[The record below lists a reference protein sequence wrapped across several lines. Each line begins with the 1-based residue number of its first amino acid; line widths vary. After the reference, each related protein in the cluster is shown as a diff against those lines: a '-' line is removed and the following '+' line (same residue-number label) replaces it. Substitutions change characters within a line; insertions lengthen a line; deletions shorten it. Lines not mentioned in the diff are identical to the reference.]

1 MSNKKVRILHLI
13 STSFVGGPEKQIL
26 NHALDASSSEREI
39 WVGSFRDGPDR
50 TAILK
55 RAEELGLPTLE
66 ICAGKFDPRTI
77 LELARSVRRQQI
89 SLLCSYGYKANI
101 VGWLASRLAGC
112 PQVAFVRG
120 WTAETWR
127 VRQYERLDRF
137 VLGRVDWVACVSRPQ
152 AEQLKSRRKGRRPP
166 IVIPNAVLFSLGGVA
181 LPLDRRPLRRALGLP
196 EGAFVV
202 GAVGRLSVEKG
213 HRHLIDAAPML
224 VPRVANLRFVLLG
237 EGRERPELEKQV
249 VRLGMRERVV
259 FAGFQTDV
267 RPWIQACDV
276 IVNPSLTEGMPNA
289 VLEAMALGTPVVATA
304 VGGVPDMIQDQVSG
318 LLVPPG
324 DPAALARAILDL
336 FANPSRAVQLAR
348 AAQTKLE
355 EFSPA
360 KQCERLLDLYA
371 EVLQLQ
377 PQERPGR

>member
-1 MSNKKVRILHLI
+1 VSNKKVRILHLI

-26 NHALDASSSEREI
+26 NHALDATSSGREI

-77 LELARSVRRQQI
+77 LELARSVRRQEI

-101 VGWLASRLAGC
+101 LGWLASRLGGC
-112 PQVAFVRG
+112 PQIAFVRG

-152 AEQLKSRRKGRRPP
+152 AEQLRSRRKGRRPA

-181 LPLDRRPLRRALGLP
+181 LPLDRRPIRSALGLP

-249 VRLGMRERVV
+249 IRLGMRERVV

-267 RPWIQACDV
+267 RPWIQGCDV
-276 IVNPSLTEGMPNA
+276 IANPSLTEGMPNA

-324 DPAALARAILDL
+324 DPAALASAILDL

-377 PQERPGR
+377 PQERPGT

>member
-1 MSNKKVRILHLI
+1 MRKVRILHLI
-13 STSFVGGPEKQIL
+13 DSGFVGGPEKQIL
-26 NHALDASSSEREI
+26 RHASESASPEREI
-39 WVGSFRDGPDR
+39 WVGSFGDGLAHPE
-50 TAILK
+50 ILSW
-55 RAEELGLPTLE
+55 AEKMRVPTLE
-66 ICAGKFDPRTI
+66 LSTGRFDPRAPVK
-77 LELARSVRRQQI
+77 LARRLRRMEFSV
-89 SLLCSYGYKANI
+89 LCTHGYKANI
-101 VGWLASRLAGC
+101 LGWVASHLAGC

-152 AEQLKSRRKGRRPP
+152 AEQLNSRRKGRRPP

-181 LPLDRRPLRRALGLP
+181 LPLDRRPIRSALGLP

-213 HRHLIDAAPML
+213 HRHLVDAAPTL
-224 VPRVANLRFVLLG
+224 VRQVANLQFVLLG

-276 IVNPSLTEGMPNA
+276 IANPSLTEGMPNA

-324 DPAALARAILDL
+324 DPAALASAILDL
-336 FANPSRAVQLAR
+336 FANPSRAEQLAR

-371 EVLQLQ
+371 EVLQSQ
-377 PQERPGR
+377 PQE

>member
-1 MSNKKVRILHLI
+1 VSDKKVRILHLI

-26 NHALDASSSEREI
+26 NHAVDATSSGREI
-39 WVGSFRDGPDR
+39 WVGSFRDGLDR

-66 ICAGKFDPRTI
+66 VSPGGFDPRSI
-77 LELARSVRRQQI
+77 LELVRSLRRQEI
-89 SLLCSYGYKANI
+89 SLLCTYGYKADI
-101 VGWLASRLAGC
+101 LGCLASRLGGC

-137 VLGRVDWVACVSRPQ
+137 VLRRLDWVACVSQPQ
-152 AEQLKSRRKGRRPP
+152 AEQLSKKRTGRNPP
-166 IVIPNAVLFSLGGVA
+166 VVIPNAVLCSSGGLT
-181 LPLDRRPLRRALGLP
+181 LPLDRRPIRRTLGLP
-196 EGAFVV
+196 ESAFSV

-213 HRHLIDAAPML
+213 HRYLIDAGSTL
-224 VPRVANLRFVLLG
+224 VPKIPNLQFVFLG
-237 EGRERPELEKQV
+237 EGRERPKLEKQLA
-249 VRLGMRERVV
+249 RLGMRERVV

-267 RPWIQACDV
+267 RPWIQACDL
-276 IVNPSLTEGMPNA
+276 IANPSLTEGMPNA

-304 VGGVPDMIQDQVSG
+304 VGGVPDMIQNQVSG
-318 LLVPPG
+318 LLVPPA
-324 DPAALARAILDL
+324 DPTALASAILDL
-336 FANPSRAVQLAR
+336 FANPARALEFAR

-355 EFSPA
+355 KFSPA
-360 KQCERLLDLYA
+360 EQCERLLDLYA

>member
-1 MSNKKVRILHLI
+1 MSDRTVRILHLI
-13 STSFVGGPEKQIL
+13 ASNFVGGPESQIL
-26 NHALDASSSEREI
+26 RHALDLTSPEREI
-39 WVGSFRDGPDR
+39 WIGSFRDGPAR
-50 TAILK
+50 PEILR
-55 RAEELGLPTLE
+55 RAEDLGLATLE
-66 ICAGKFDPRTI
+66 FSSGRFNPRTVF
-77 LELARSVRRQQI
+77 ELARALRQKQI
-89 SLLCSYGYKANI
+89 SLLCTHGYKANV
-101 VGWLASRLAGC
+101 VGWVVSRLSGC
-112 PQVAFVRG
+112 TQIAFVRG

-166 IVIPNAVLFSLGGVA
+166 IVIPNAVLLSLGGA
-181 LPLDRRPLRRALGLP
+181 TLPLDRRPIRSALGLP

-213 HRHLIDAAPML
+213 HRYLIDAAPML
-224 VPRVANLRFVLLG
+224 VPQIPALRFVLLG

-276 IVNPSLTEGMPNA
+276 IANPSLTEGMPNA

-304 VGGVPDMIQDQVSG
+304 VGGVPEMIQDQVSG

-324 DPAALARAILDL
+324 DPAALASAILDL
-336 FANPSRAVQLAR
+336 FANPSRAAQLAR

-360 KQCERLLDLYA
+360 KQCARLLDLYA

-377 PQERPGR
+377 PQERPGA

>member
-1 MSNKKVRILHLI
+1 
-13 STSFVGGPEKQIL
+13 
-26 NHALDASSSEREI
+26 
-39 WVGSFRDGPDR
+39 
-50 TAILK
+50 
-55 RAEELGLPTLE
+55 
-66 ICAGKFDPRTI
+66 
-77 LELARSVRRQQI
+77 
-89 SLLCSYGYKANI
+89 
-101 VGWLASRLAGC
+101 
-112 PQVAFVRG
+112 
-120 WTAETWR
+120 
-127 VRQYERLDRF
+127 
-137 VLGRVDWVACVSRPQ
+137 
-152 AEQLKSRRKGRRPP
+152 
-166 IVIPNAVLFSLGGVA
+166 
-181 LPLDRRPLRRALGLP
+181 
-196 EGAFVV
+196 
-202 GAVGRLSVEKG
+202 
-213 HRHLIDAAPML
+213 ML

-249 VRLGMRERVV
+249 IRLGMRERVV

-267 RPWIQACDV
+267 RPWIQGCDV
-276 IVNPSLTEGMPNA
+276 IANPSLTEGMPNA

-324 DPAALARAILDL
+324 DPAALASAILDL

-377 PQERPGR
+377 PQERPGT